1 MEFDSFPGYSGSIVQ
16 LAWGIL
22 NRYGVCA
29 PGPVPQALARH
40 FAHPPRNTVL
50 FLLDGLGVSILEK
63 HLPPDSFLRRNQ
75 TDILRSVFP
84 PTTAAAAT
92 ALETGRYPSQSGW
105 LGWSIYWPPID
116 KNVALY
122 PNTDDQGRPAS
133 PVHIGRTYLPVTPL
147 TRQLPGVTACSAS
160 EAGAVTLEDAAAL
173 AGQLCREPG
182 QHFLYA
188 YLNEPDHTLH
198 REGCDS
204 QAVGEFLTRAD
215 AVFAQ
220 LKANCPDTL
229 FLLTADHGFT
239 DVQGLCLE
247 DFPALADTLARQPSI
262 EPRAMNLFLKPGRQE
277 DFLRHWQAAMGD
289 SYTLYTHQQVLD
301 KALFGPGPNHPM
313 LEAMV
318 GDYLAVARTPL
329 TLFPNRGY
337 RDAMVATHGGLTP
350 QELSVP
356 LIVWKSH

>member
-1 MEFDSFPGYSGSIVQ
+1 M
-16 LAWGIL
+16 
-22 NRYGVCA
+22 
-29 PGPVPQALARH
+29 
-40 FAHPPRNTVL
+40 
-50 FLLDGLGVSILEK
+50 
-63 HLPPDSFLRRNQ
+63 
-75 TDILRSVFP
+75 
-84 PTTAAAAT
+84 
-92 ALETGRYPSQSGW
+92 
-105 LGWSIYWPPID
+105 
-116 KNVALY
+116 
-122 PNTDDQGRPAS
+122 
-133 PVHIGRTYLPVTPL
+133 
-147 TRQLPGVTACSAS
+147 
-160 EAGAVTLEDAAAL
+160 
-173 AGQLCREPG
+173 
-182 QHFLYA
+182 
-188 YLNEPDHTLH
+188 
-198 REGCDS
+198 
-204 QAVGEFLTRAD
+204 GEFLTRAD

-220 LKANCPDTL
+220 LRASCPDTL

-329 TLFPNRGY
+329 TMFPNRGY